1 MIYMQQVPIY
11 LRIIESNAAL
21 REGRGNPIWVSQD
34 LQSTT
39 RLAESWMLQILDTRM
54 GFPSPSLNV
63 VIDYFSHS
71 CLKMYKICLKRT
83 LDATFLDCL
92 ALTFWDVIGELLP
105 EWACLTL
112 LPSVSASALDVWTKT
127 LTLAITSLP
136 KVIELSYCRC
146 VFLVTRPFTWYHN
159 FWPRDLDLE
168 VWPTFEKL

>member
-1 MIYMQQVPIY
+1 M
-11 LRIIESNAAL
+11 RESN
-21 REGRGNPIWVSQD
+21 PSVQD

-71 CLKMYKICLKRT
+71 CQQMCKICLKRT

-92 ALTFWDVIGELLP
+92 ALTFCDVIGELFP

-112 LPSVSASALDVWTKT
+112 RVGQHFS
-127 LTLAITSLP
+127 
-136 KVIELSYCRC
+136 
-146 VFLVTRPFTWYHN
+146 
-159 FWPRDLDLE
+159 
-168 VWPTFEKL
+168 